1 MTTTS
6 RQGSPGAGS
15 SDPRASGSSQAGN
28 TPSGSS
34 PSGFSPLRPAARR
47 PGPGI
52 YPWAMSGAI
61 AAAVI
66 GAAIS
71 LNGVLRGWAWLLPVI
86 TVVCTV
92 ALTLAVLRSLRAQSL
107 LAMLGGLVS
116 LVVILTFIFLRRH
129 SLAGII
135 PTPDTLAEAGRL
147 LKRAAETVLSE
158 SAPVAP
164 NAGIVLVTCASLGVL
179 VLLIDALAVPL
190 DLPASSGLGLLAV
203 LVVPATIKPQS
214 VGVAGFLATAAG
226 YLLILACS
234 QWFAPDAR
242 LQSATGRGAGQ
253 FKRSA
258 LTGALAL
265 VLSLAVPLAIP
276 GFESGTFPQG
286 SRLNS
291 WGTSNGLNP
300 MITLGNSLR
309 SPSGSGRITYASSA
323 TGPLYLR
330 SVTIDHFDGE
340 TWGPDDRAGSRQAG
354 VGQIQPDYRLDSEP
368 GNSLT
373 VIDAGLF
380 TSPYLPAPYAPTSV
394 NGLNGLWTWDPETL
408 SIMSTSATTRGQQY
422 TVLSA
427 APRLSAAA
435 LAQATGA
442 PQSISEEF
450 LRVPGDV
457 PDLVR
462 QTAGS
467 ITAAGNSSFAKALA
481 IQKYLRSG
489 AFSYSLQAPVQ
500 NGYDGN
506 GLSVLAD
513 FLTQKSGYCVH
524 FSSAMAVMA
533 RLQGIPSRIAVGYA
547 PGRPTGETVA
557 LGGEGTFAEFEV
569 DARDAHAWPE
579 LYFEGLGWVPFEP
592 TPSRGSVPDY
602 ALDAQLPGGAS
613 TNDDEQGALQSAP
626 NPQPS
631 SSTAPEAQGVGP
643 GTGSGSQLLLLG
655 LLTAG
660 ALLLA
665 ALLVS
670 PGLVRLG
677 IRRRRLRPR
686 PARPGRSAG
695 GTGPA
700 RYALPELA
708 WDELQDLA
716 ADFGVPAARSETPR
730 HFSARLRG
738 SSVLGEAGGIDDAGH
753 RAVVSLTGDFER
765 QRYGRPGGAAG
776 AAATEAQAAGGPG
789 GDAAG
794 APAAERIG
802 AVRESFRGNS
812 PWWVRVR
819 ADWLPPSLM
828 HRWSRILG
836 SPFRGTARI
845 ARRSGRALRS
855 LWRRLRSLLPG
866 RR

>member
-6 RQGSPGAGS
+6 RQGPSGPAGPGPQRPGSEPYGS
-15 SDPRASGSSQAGN
+15 S
-28 TPSGSS
+28 PSGSS
-34 PSGFSPLRPAARR
+34 PSGLGPLRPSARK

-61 AAAVI
+61 AVAVI
-66 GAAIS
+66 GSATA

-86 TVVCTV
+86 TVVCAV
-92 ALTLAVLRSLRAQSL
+92 ALALAVLRALRAQSL
-107 LAMLGGLVS
+107 LAMLGGLAS
-116 LVVILTFIFLRRH
+116 LVLILTFIFFRRY

-135 PTPDTLAEAGRL
+135 PTPETLSEAGRL
-147 LKRAAETVLSE
+147 LRRAAETVLSE

-214 VGVAGFLATAAG
+214 VGVGGFLATAAG

-242 LQSATGRGAGQ
+242 LQSGTSKGTGQ

-258 LTGALAL
+258 LTGVLAL
-265 VLSLAVPLAIP
+265 VMSLAVPLAIP

-309 SPSGSGRITYASSA
+309 SPTGSGRITYASSA

-340 TWGPDDRAGSRQAG
+340 TWGPDERAGIRQTGLA
-354 VGQIQPDYRLDSEP
+354 QIQPDHGVDGEII
-368 GNSLT
+368 NSLT
-373 VIDAGLF
+373 VIDTGQF
-380 TSPYLPAPYAPTSV
+380 TSPYLPVPYAPTSV
-394 NGLNGLWTWDPETL
+394 NGVDGLWTWDPETL
-408 SIMSTSATTRGQQY
+408 SIMSTSTTTRSQQY

-427 APRLSAAA
+427 APKLSAAA

-442 PQSISEEF
+442 PKSISEEF
-450 LRVPGDV
+450 LKV
-457 PDLVR
+457 PDSVPDIVR

-467 ITAAGNSSFAKALA
+467 ITAAGVSSFAKALA

-533 RLQGIPSRIAVGYA
+533 RIEGIPSRIAVGYA
-547 PGRPTGETVA
+547 PGRPTGQIVA
-557 LGGEGTFAEFEV
+557 LGGEGSFAEFEV

-602 ALDAQLPGGAS
+602 ALDAQLPGGAG
-613 TNDDEQGALQSAP
+613 TNQDERDLQPEPATPQPGSSAP
-626 NPQPS
+626 
-631 SSTAPEAQGVGP
+631 PEAQGVGP
-643 GTGSGSQLLLLG
+643 GTASGSQLVLLG
-655 LLTAG
+655 FLTAG
-660 ALLLA
+660 VLFLA
-665 ALLVS
+665 ALLGS
-670 PGLVRLG
+670 PRLVRLG
-677 IRRRRLRPR
+677 LRRSRLRPR
-686 PARPGRSAG
+686 PARPGKFAG
-695 GTGPA
+695 RKDQPGKV
-700 RYALPELA
+700 LPTLV

-716 ADFGVPAARSETPR
+716 ADFGIPSAASETPR
-730 HFSARLRG
+730 HFSVRLRV
-738 SSVLGEAGGIDDAGH
+738 SNALGEPGGVDDDGH

-765 QRYGRPGGAAG
+765 QRYGRPGG
-776 AAATEAQAAGGPG
+776 
-789 GDAAG
+789 DAP
-794 APAAERIG
+794 APDASAAERIG
-802 AVRESFRGNS
+802 AIRDSFRGNAT
-812 PWWVRVR
+812 WWVRFR
-819 ADWLPPSLM
+819 ADWLPPSLI
-828 HRWSRILG
+828 HRWGRVLG
-836 SPFRGTARI
+836 SPFRGTAQAAKR
-845 ARRSGRALRS
+845 AGRALRGFR
-855 LWRRLRSLLPG
+855 RRLRSLLPG
-866 RR
+866 QR

>member
-6 RQGSPGAGS
+6 RQGPSGAA
-15 SDPRASGSSQAGN
+15 ASGPHQSGSG
-28 TPSGSS
+28 PSGL
-34 PSGFSPLRPAARR
+34 GPLRPAAGK

-116 LVVILTFIFLRRH
+116 LVVILTFIFFRRH
-129 SLAGII
+129 SMAGII
-135 PTPDTLAEAGRL
+135 PTPETLAEAGRL
-147 LKRAAETVLSE
+147 LKRAAETVISE

-179 VLLIDALAVPL
+179 VLLIDALSVPL

-226 YLLILACS
+226 YLLILACR

-242 LQSATGRGAGQ
+242 LQSGTSRGAGQ

-276 GFESGTFPQG
+276 GFDSGTFPQG

-309 SPSGSGRITYASSA
+309 SPSGTGRITYASSA

-354 VGQIQPDYRLDSEP
+354 VGQIQPEYRLSGETI
-368 GNSLT
+368 NSLT
-373 VIDAGLF
+373 VIDAGQF

-394 NGLNGLWTWDPETL
+394 NGLSGPWTWDPETL

-427 APRLSAAA
+427 APRLSAVA

-457 PDLVR
+457 PDIVR

-467 ITAAGNSSFAKALA
+467 IAAAGNSSFAKALA

-547 PGRPTGETVA
+547 PGRPTGETVT
-557 LGGEGTFAEFEV
+557 LGGEGSFAEFEV

-592 TPSRGSVPDY
+592 TPSRGTVPDY
-602 ALDAQLPGGAS
+602 ALDAQLPGGAG
-613 TNDDEQGALQSAP
+613 TNQDEQDVLP
-626 NPQPS
+626 DTLTPQPN
-631 SSTAPEAQGVGP
+631 STPPEAQGVGP
-643 GTGSGSQLLLLG
+643 GTGSGSQLLVLG
-655 LLTAG
+655 FLTAG
-660 ALLLA
+660 ALFLA

-686 PARPGRSAG
+686 PTLAETSAG
-695 GTGPA
+695 GIDRTQ
-700 RYALPELA
+700 YALPALA

-716 ADFGVPAARSETPR
+716 ADFGVPAAPSETPR
-730 HFSARLRG
+730 HFSARLRE
-738 SSVLGEAGGIDDAGH
+738 SSALGEAGGNDDDGH

-765 QRYGRPGGAAG
+765 QRYGRP
-776 AAATEAQAAGGPG
+776 
-789 GDAAG
+789 DAADVPTADG
-794 APAAERIG
+794 PASEASTADAQAAERIG
-802 AVRESFRGNS
+802 AVRDSFRGNAS
-812 PWWVRVR
+812 WWVRFR

-828 HRWSRILG
+828 HRWSRLLG
-836 SPFRGTARI
+836 TPFRGTARI
-845 ARRSGRALRS
+845 AQRAARALRGFR
-855 LWRRLRSLLPG
+855 RRLRSLLPG
-866 RR
+866 RH